1 VEISDA
7 ITADLAALSDAL
19 EEPGADLALQVQ
31 RLGESCAF
39 AVKSYLGFSITLVV
53 GEVPVSFTVLE
64 DFLDPSEILTSVML
78 PLTAVGDHASGS
90 EVVLYAGTAGAFVDL
105 AADLTF
111 ALQAGPDV
119 IQLDQ
124 HLTPPDPELGVAG
137 LRALSQQNQAIGI
150 LLDRGYDSG
159 EALTE
164 LHRLARLDAISVE
177 VAAQQ
182 LIDSTV
188 RPTGGANA

>member
-1 VEISDA
+1 
-7 ITADLAALSDAL
+7 
-19 EEPGADLALQVQ
+19 
-31 RLGESCAF
+31 
-39 AVKSYLGFSITLVV
+39 
-53 GEVPVSFTVLE
+53 
-64 DFLDPSEILTSVML
+64 
-78 PLTAVGDHASGS
+78 
-90 EVVLYAGTAGAFVDL
+90 
-105 AADLTF
+105 
-111 ALQAGPDV
+111 
-119 IQLDQ
+119 
-124 HLTPPDPELGVAG
+124 

-159 EALTE
+159 QALTE